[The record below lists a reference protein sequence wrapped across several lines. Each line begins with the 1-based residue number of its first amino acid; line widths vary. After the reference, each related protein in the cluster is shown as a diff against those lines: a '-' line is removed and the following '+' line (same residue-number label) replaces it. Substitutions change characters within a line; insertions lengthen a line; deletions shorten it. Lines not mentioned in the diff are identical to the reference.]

1 MNIFLKTYMVVLF
14 VMLGIISIPAKAQN
28 EVFSLDDCIKYAL
41 ENSTTIG
48 RAANEIK
55 SQTSYLEQRRAE
67 RGPDLSLSAGD
78 TWSSSN
84 SYDSDDDSWD
94 RSTGTSVSLSLSS
107 DITLYNGA
115 KLKNSIIQGKV
126 NLSAAET
133 DIKTEKELLSLDV
146 LAAYIDVLLA
156 QEQVNNSQSQL
167 ETTTKELEEAT
178 IRRKA
183 GVMSPADYLNI
194 RSQYSSDKATLVTSQ
209 SELRISLVSLMQVMN
224 MPVSNTFTV
233 TQPDM
238 ESLLKLNIETDP
250 STIYNVALGIQPG
263 VKSAE
268 LYLNSAELDIQLA
281 KADFLPSLTLSGS
294 VGSYHYSTTNINF
307 VEQISNRIYPSLGL
321 SLSIPIYQRKE
332 VKNNVKQAVIVSE
345 NYQYDLIDVKN
356 DLRKAIEQACT
367 DAQTANS
374 TFLSYQEQLES
385 EKESYKLASEMFS
398 QGMLSSVDFLSSK
411 NNLYEAETNLIN
423 AKYEVILQNEII
435 EYYMGNKIEF

>member
-1 MNIFLKTYMVVLF
+1 MSIFLKTYMMVLF
-14 VMLGIISIPAKAQN
+14 VMLGIISMPVKAQN
-28 EVFSLDDCIKYAL
+28 EAFSLDDCINYAL

-48 RAANEIK
+48 RATNEIK
-55 SQTSYLEQRRAE
+55 SQTSYLEQRKAE
-67 RGPDLSLSAGD
+67 QGPDLSLSAGD

-94 RSTGTSVSLSLSS
+94 RSTGTSLSVSLSS

-115 KLKNSIIQGKV
+115 KLKNSINQGEI

-146 LAAYIDVLLA
+146 LAAYIDVLQA
-156 QEQVNNSQSQL
+156 QEQVKNSQSQL

-224 MPVSNTFTV
+224 MPVSNTFSI
-233 TQPDM
+233 TQPDV
-238 ESLLKLNIETDP
+238 ESLLKLNIETEP
-250 STIYNVALGIQPG
+250 STIYNIALGIQPG

-268 LYLNSAELDIQLA
+268 LYYKSAELDIQLA